1 MLKGTV
7 FQGCLMQKDTENKII
22 VLNVDVCCVAELR
35 FAAYVPESLFGGESP
50 NGEVG
55 GSLTVE
61 AEGETEYLRIDD
73 ESLLDVE
80 AEKTEIG
87 I

>member
-7 FQGCLMQKDTENKII
+7 FQGCLMHEGNKNKVI
-22 VLNVDVCCVAELR
+22 VLDVEGGCCCRDGA
-35 FAAYVPESLFGGESP
+35 AAYVPESLFGGESP

-61 AEGETEYLRIDD
+61 AEGETEYLRID
-73 ESLLDVE
+73 E
-80 AEKTEIG
+80 
-87 I
+87 

>member
-7 FQGCLMQKDTENKII
+7 FQGGLMHKGNENKVI
-22 VLNVDVCCVAELR
+22 VLDVECGCCCRDGV
-35 FAAYVPESLFGGESP
+35 AAYVPESLFGGESP

-61 AEGETEYLRIDD
+61 AEGRVSTD
-73 ESLLDVE
+73 
-80 AEKTEIG
+80 G
-87 I
+87 